1 MKESMITGPPEL
13 SIVIP
18 AYNEERRL
26 PSYLAGIL
34 AYLEAQPFSSE
45 VIVVDDGSED
55 GTAAMVERFAAQNT
69 RVRLVRLPQ
78 NQGKGYA
85 VKSGML
91 RASGKLKLFTDADG
105 ATPIMEL
112 AGLKKAIETGAD
124 AAVGSRAL
132 RDNAHTVKT
141 RFHRK
146 LMGTVFNFIVR
157 TLTVRGINDTQC
169 GFKLFTAEAANTAFP
184 LQRIHD
190 FGFDVEVLYIC
201 HKKGFRIVEVPV
213 NWTDI
218 PGTKVRLI
226 RDSLRMFKDVVKIR
240 LNDWRGIYQ
249 ERPKDIRRAT

>member
-1 MKESMITGPPEL
+1 MKENKMTEPPGL
-13 SIVIP
+13 SVVIP

-26 PSYLAGIL
+26 PPYLSGIV

-45 VIVVDDGSED
+45 IIIVDDGSRD
-55 GTAAMVERFAAQNT
+55 GTAEMVERFAAENPRIRLIRFEQNK
-69 RVRLVRLPQ
+69 
-78 NQGKGYA
+78 GKGYA
-85 VKSGML
+85 VKTGML
-91 RASGKLKLFTDADG
+91 KACGTLRLFTDADG
-105 ATPIMEL
+105 ATPITEM
-112 AGLKKAIETGAD
+112 AQLKKAIEAGAD

-132 RDNAHTVKT
+132 RDDSHTVKT

-157 TLTVRGINDTQC
+157 TLTVKGINDTQC
-169 GFKLFTAEAANTAFP
+169 GFKLFTAEAANAAFP

-201 HKKGFRIVEVPV
+201 QKKGFRIVEAPV

-226 RDSLRMFKDVVKIR
+226 RDSLRMFKDLVKIR
-240 LNDWRGIYQ
+240 VNDWRGAY
-249 ERPKDIRRAT
+249 R

>member
-1 MKESMITGPPEL
+1 MKESMMTGPPEL
-13 SIVIP
+13 SVVIP

-26 PSYLAGIL
+26 PPYLAGIL

-45 VIVVDDGSED
+45 VIIVDDGSQD
-55 GTAAMVERFAAQNT
+55 STAAVVEGFAAGNA

-85 VKSGML
+85 VKTGMLSANGML
-91 RASGKLKLFTDADG
+91 RLFTDADG
-105 ATPIMEL
+105 ATPITEL
-112 AGLKKAIETGAD
+112 PGLKKAIEAGAD
-124 AAVGSRAL
+124 VAVGSRAL
-132 RDNAHTVKT
+132 RDDAHTVKT
-141 RFHRK
+141 QFHRK
-146 LMGTVFNFIVR
+146 LMGTVFNVIVR
-157 TLTVRGINDTQC
+157 TLTVKGINDTQC

-201 HKKGFRIVEVPV
+201 HKKGFRIVEVSV
-213 NWTDI
+213 NWTDV

-249 ERPKDIRRAT
+249 